1 MGVLDGVPRPL
12 RLLPSLV
19 AVGLILY
26 ATGYRPPG
34 WLAVPLLAAATLT
47 VGAIMA
53 LLLVRRRSLISDV
66 DVGPRLDSQAA
77 LAPVPESLS
86 VARSEVDDFL
96 VYEVEVVGDRDAAQ
110 RFMDALKDR
119 ADSGAASYVLVT
131 VLDRGIASYL
141 VIRGR
146 AWASAVVEAEIVK
159 SLASAVGGVK
169 LRRVDASLFR
179 SVAQLA
185 EKVTTTEGSVVPA
198 RIPLHWERPMSS
210 SEGRVVVRLG
220 ERVDSHGGEVVLR
233 DVDVEGHIGIFGSTG
248 SGKSTTAALIACQL
262 SEAGYEVVVFDWTGE
277 YVEKLPCTPARIV
290 RPLSDPAPVDPVVLA
305 SSGDVD
311 LAVETVS
318 RALSLTPPQEYM
330 LATIMER
337 YRPSSLAELAS
348 LIAEA
353 EEQARWDRE
362 VKRAL
367 LRKLGSLISGKSR
380 LAFTGSLESPFF
392 GDRLTVI
399 RLDEIR
405 TTLARR
411 AYVLFLTTW
420 AYTLRYSEGGGKRIV
435 YVIDEAHNIFNH
447 PEAGVMENM
456 VAEARKYG
464 IHFVIITQ
472 SPASISNNVLLNTNT
487 KIIHA
492 LRSGRDKDVVA
503 EAAGLPARIV
513 GVLDKLRR
521 GEAVLV
527 SPSNPEPVLV
537 RVKLG

>member
-1 MGVLDGVPRPL
+1 MGILDGVPRPL
-12 RLLPSLV
+12 RLLPSL
-19 AVGLILY
+19 AAAGLILY
-26 ATGYRPPG
+26 AIGYKPPE
-34 WLAVPLLAAATLT
+34 WLAFPLMASAAVAGIA
-47 VGAIMA
+47 GAA
-53 LLLVRRRSLISDV
+53 LMVRRRGRASSLEATPGFDFKQEPVLASSRFDE
-66 DVGPRLDSQAA
+66 SQ
-77 LAPVPESLS
+77 ENSG
-86 VARSEVDDFL
+86 DFI
-96 VYEVEVVGDRDAAQ
+96 VYEVEVVGDRDVAQ
-110 RFMDALKDR
+110 RFMEALKDR

-131 VLDRGIASYL
+131 ILDRGVASYL

-146 AWASAVVEAEIVK
+146 AWASALVEAEIVK
-159 SLASAVGGVK
+159 SLASAVGGIK
-169 LRRVDASLFR
+169 LRRIDASLFR
-179 SVAQLA
+179 SIAQLPERVA
-185 EKVTTTEGSVVPA
+185 PSSSSVVLA
-198 RIPLHWERPMSS
+198 RIPLHWEGAAPSS
-210 SEGRVVVRLG
+210 GGRVVVRLG
-220 ERVDSHGGEVVLR
+220 ERMDSHGGEVVLR

-262 SEAGYEVVVFDWTGE
+262 SEAGFEVAVFDWTGE
-277 YVEKLPCTPARIV
+277 YVEKLPCTPSRVA

-305 SSGDVD
+305 RSGDVD
-311 LAVETVS
+311 LAVETIS

-337 YRPSSLAELAS
+337 YGPTSLTELIT

-367 LRKLGSLISGKSR
+367 LRKLGSLTSGRSR
-380 LAFTGSLESPFF
+380 QAFMGSLESPFF
-392 GDRLTVI
+392 GEGLTVV

-420 AYTLRYSEGGGKRIV
+420 AYTLRYSEGSGRRVV
-435 YVIDEAHNIFNH
+435 YIIDEAHNIFNH

-464 IHFVIITQ
+464 IHFVIVTQ
-472 SPASISNNVLLNTNT
+472 SPAAISNNVLLNTNT

-503 EAAGLPARIV
+503 EAAGLPSRIV
-513 GVLDKLRR
+513 SVLDKLRR

-527 SPSNPEPVLV
+527 SPSNPEPILV